1 MSFCR
6 RSNQGFGER
15 QTSAAGRW
23 LQDDVD
29 ILRST
34 EPMREMDVPGAFRET
49 GHVIA
54 VGAQLFRNGRM
65 RNDDAWNCGSVIRP
79 NENGRW
85 ASGISTIV
93 DRYTKETNTDWM
105 MRMVTGIKEADVCA
119 MERAV
124 REQKLAIVGST
135 GHRAV
140 IGMRKRKLSNAII
153 RFRESTK
160 QNGIWDIVE
169 VDSFGC
175 RERGHLVSNGNGDG
189 VNSGNLEACLEVQ
202 LVGGGGAK

>member
-1 MSFCR
+1 MAGAASHAVDGINDRCSGDGRVLSAKTMNGLIGWERRQMSFCR

-49 GHVIA
+49 GHVVA

-124 REQKLAIVGST
+124 RKQKLAIVGST

-140 IGMRKRKLSNAII
+140 IG
-153 RFRESTK
+153 
-160 QNGIWDIVE
+160 
-169 VDSFGC
+169 
-175 RERGHLVSNGNGDG
+175 VS
-189 VNSGNLEACLEVQ
+189 
-202 LVGGGGAK
+202 K